1 MIGSDSSSRQAFER
15 EDEGG
20 MPPWV
25 PWVVGAL
32 AVMVLARFIAA
43 AVAPVLVWR
52 FRERLAEREE
62 FWHTPKAWQGVERAA
77 RWAGPVLAVLVVLVL
92 VPWLGSVSY
101 GLPFWVPIVLSL
113 VAGLGF
119 VPWSL
124 SLARRQMAGRVD
136 NRRIGDV
143 VRQEVI
149 EGARRRAADQASA
162 DALGLVV
169 THDGKVKQWQE
180 PQREPEPEPQ
190 TQRVSQIVSMT
201 TGEVVGATSRQEPQR
216 PAAAAMRPPLS
227 EENPQRVPVVPHQVG
242 GAWLLGLVQG
252 DTTRSVTSRWRED
265 STRRVRGWVQG
276 TGVVLPEKAGDV
288 RALVVAESGAGKTQL
303 LDGIVV
309 SAHAAG
315 WRVCFI
321 DGKGALEDTLARER
335 RLRALEASGQ
345 VQPVGVMGPQVVQGF
360 DLFAGGHD
368 VLFQNLERVWPASGQ
383 QSDFY
388 RDEGLQVSEMLVP
401 RGKALPETVPQ
412 FLDRFRGWEAWT
424 ASQADH
430 DYLAV
435 DVERGVK
442 RVARVGASWLS
453 RMRPLQSA
461 GVTPGQGRPT
471 FWWGDFA
478 DEVTLNS
485 PLLWPLTPVS
495 REGHAIIGDVAIAGL
510 RSFMGAKMLA
520 GERIEPL
527 LVVIDEWP
535 QFVTGAADPAD
546 AAASL
551 FELARTAGVGL
562 VIAGQSPS
570 AFSLDEQMRKRLFLS
585 GASIFLGRSKAPEE
599 TAGLAGTVVRQEAS
613 GDAEGYGLAGARAQH
628 SYAVSP
634 NEIRSLSDGSWV
646 LVSGGGVVRFRGLP
660 SGV

>member
-1 MIGSDSSSRQAFER
+1 MAVIGSDSRQQAFER
-15 EDEGG
+15 EDDGG

-52 FRERLAEREE
+52 FRERLAERAE
-62 FWHTPKAWQGVERAA
+62 FWYTPKQWQGVERAA

-92 VPWLGSVSY
+92 VPWLGSISY
-101 GLPFWVPIVLSL
+101 GLPFYVPIVLSL

-149 EGARRRAADQASA
+149 EQARRRAADQASA

-169 THDGKVKQWQE
+169 TGDGKVKQWQE

-216 PAAAAMRPPLS
+216 PAAAMRPPLS
-227 EENPQRVPVVPHQVG
+227 EEKPQRVPVVPHQVG
-242 GAWLLGLVQG
+242 GAWLLGLVQS
-252 DTTRSVTSRWRED
+252 DTTRSVTARWRED

-276 TGVVLPEKAGDV
+276 GSVVLPEKPGDV
-288 RALVVAESGAGKTQL
+288 RAVVVAESGAGKSQL
-303 LDGIVV
+303 LDGMLL

-315 WRVCFI
+315 WRTFMI
-321 DGKGALEDTLARER
+321 DAKGQSADMIAREMR
-335 RLRALEASGQ
+335 VRALEESGQ
-345 VQPVGVMGPQVVQGF
+345 VQGVGYMGPRRIGAF
-360 DLFAGGHD
+360 DLFAGGR
-368 VLFQNLERVWPASGQ
+368 LQLLENLGRLWPESG
-383 QSDFY
+383 SDADHY
-388 RDEGLQVSEMLVP
+388 RREGFEVAEML
-401 RGKALPETVPQ
+401 LPKDKPLPSTINE
-412 FLDRFRGWEAWT
+412 FLARFRAWEPWVQ
-424 ASQADH
+424 SQADH
-430 DYLAV
+430 DYLSTEVRKGATRV
-435 DVERGVK
+435 QVAGDGWGGRLKPLEAYGLTPGTGIPSFSWRDFEDDVTPFSPLMWTLGPRGNGHHATIGDAAISGLAGFMGER
-442 RVARVGASWLS
+442 ALSGAS
-453 RMRPLQSA
+453 
-461 GVTPGQGRPT
+461 
-471 FWWGDFA
+471 
-478 DEVTLNS
+478 
-485 PLLWPLTPVS
+485 
-495 REGHAIIGDVAIAGL
+495 VA
-510 RSFMGAKMLA
+510 
-520 GERIEPL
+520 PL
-527 LVVIDEWP
+527 LVIIDEFG
-535 QFVTGAADPAD
+535 QFVRGTTDPAD
-546 AAASL
+546 VASGL
-551 FELARTAGVGL
+551 FELARTAGIGL

-570 AFSLDEQMRKRLFLS
+570 TFSLDEKQRQRMFSS
-585 GASIFLGRSKAPEE
+585 GASIIAGRSNAPEE
-599 TAGLAGTVVRQEAS
+599 VAALAGTIIRQEAS
-613 GDAEGYGLAGARAQH
+613 GDAEGLGLAGARAQH

-646 LVSGGGVVRFRGLP
+646 MISGGGVVRFRGLP